1 MARRGMLWT
10 ELATWIL
17 IGALALL
24 LIIIVSRRFF

>member
-1 MARRGMLWT
+1 MLWT